1 MDFSEF
7 RRLLGADPRSQDP
20 AFLKARASSARFRD
34 AATEADRFEE
44 QLERALALQAPPVLL
59 DQLRGIPHA
68 DTGRDRYRNSA
79 GHATWWR
86 FALAASLLVAVGAAG
101 LTWRM
106 NSGWNSVEDY
116 VVDHYH
122 HDGLAV
128 LALAKSPVAADVSGI
143 LAEFGAEARPE
154 LAGIV
159 SVIKN
164 CPTPDGKGV
173 HMVLNT
179 ERGLVTVIYMPE
191 TPVSDGEQILFD
203 DSVAVLV
210 QLRHGSAVIIGSPLQ
225 RVSEFRSLVQAS
237 IITADGST

>member
-1 MDFSEF
+1 MPEC
-7 RRLLGADPRSQDP
+7 RE
-20 AFLKARASSARFRD
+20 
-34 AATEADRFEE
+34 AAAEADRFEE
-44 QLERALALQAPPVLL
+44 RLERALALAAPPALL
-59 DQLRGIPHA
+59 DQLRSIPHVGA
-68 DTGRDRYRNSA
+68 GLGRDRQSA
-79 GHATWWR
+79 GHGTWWR
-86 FALAASLLVAVGAAG
+86 FALAASLLLAIGAAG

-106 NSGWNSVEDY
+106 NSGWDSVEDY

-128 LALAKSPVAADVSGI
+128 LAMADEPLAADVSAV
-143 LAEFGAEARPE
+143 LAEFGAAATPA

-203 DSVAVLV
+203 DSEAVLV
-210 QLRHGSAVIIGSPLQ
+210 QLRHGSAVIIGSRPQ
-225 RVSEFRSLVQAS
+225 NVSEFRSLVQAS
-237 IITADGST
+237 ILTADGNT

>member
-7 RRLLGADPRSQDP
+7 RRLLGADPHSQDP
-20 AFLKARASSARFRD
+20 AFLEARASMPECRE
-34 AATEADRFEE
+34 AAAEADRFEE
-44 QLERALALQAPPVLL
+44 RLERALALAAPPALL
-59 DQLRGIPHA
+59 DQLRSIPHVGA
-68 DTGRDRYRNSA
+68 GLGRDRQSA
-79 GHATWWR
+79 GHGTWWR
-86 FALAASLLVAVGAAG
+86 FALAASLLLAIGAAG

-106 NSGWNSVEDY
+106 NSGWDSVEDY

-128 LALAKSPVAADVSGI
+128 LAMADEPLAADVSAV
-143 LAEFGAEARPE
+143 LAEFGAAATPA

-179 ERGLVTVIYMPE
+179 RQGPVTLIYMPG
-191 TPVSDGEQILFD
+191 TQVSDGEILAFD
-203 DSVAVLV
+203 RVEALLV
-210 QLRHGSAVIIGSPLQ
+210 DLPVGSAAVIGTPEQDIRQLYPTVHTAIVPLPS
-225 RVSEFRSLVQAS
+225 R
-237 IITADGST
+237 T